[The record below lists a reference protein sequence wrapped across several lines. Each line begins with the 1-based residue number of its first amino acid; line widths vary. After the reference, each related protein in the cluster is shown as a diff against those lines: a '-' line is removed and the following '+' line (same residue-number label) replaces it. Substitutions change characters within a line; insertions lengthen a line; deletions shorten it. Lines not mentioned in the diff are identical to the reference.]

1 MKSIYLFIA
10 IAALLL
16 PAATSTF
23 AADWKV
29 NNPGPLL
36 AQIGQMDVTKAQPR
50 VMGLYEQGW
59 NEGVDRG
66 DANAGKVGWFLPD
79 SETCRCS
86 GCRGSLN
93 RVDRAKPSIM
103 AEEEYNSGF
112 KNGYRAGW
120 KNAHKT
126 FYIAGM
132 IVSSA
137 GATAAIL
144 ASK

>member
-1 MKSIYLFIA
+1 MKSIHLFIA
-10 IAALLL
+10 ITALLL
-16 PAATSTF
+16 SAASSTF

-36 AQIGQMDVTKAQPR
+36 AQMGQMDVTKAQPR

-66 DANAGKVGWFLPD
+66 DANAGKVGWFFAGFGNVPLLWLPWVV
-79 SETCRCS
+79 EPR
-86 GCRGSLN
+86 RP
-93 RVDRAKPSIM
+93 AKPSIM